1 MYPEDSELNRLL
13 TEREGHLA
21 RLHGDTNGSVSVFSD
36 EFTTELRAMIKSQI
50 SIHCLQPNLKLQ
62 RCIFFN

>member
-62 RCIFFN
+62 RCNFFN